1 MARKSGADESSAD
14 GGAGVTAGVGA
25 GGDDGE
31 GTSTQGGAT
40 TGEPVTGRT
49 RPEALSL
56 LLEFVKMSRTSAI
69 LLIVFL
75 LTGALYLVVREEPVV
90 AFRSPQNP
98 DTSQTG
104 EAGPTSEESSGT
116 TASDQ
121 STGVTT
127 PPLSSSP
134 SPSPS
139 PSPTG
144 AEPGTDGDTDTETTD
159 TSVPAR
165 RPGADGGPAAT
176 EPAPTGGDQAP
187 ATPIPDAQATG
198 TGVPGA

>member
-31 GTSTQGGAT
+31 GTSTQGGVT
-40 TGEPVTGRT
+40 TGEPETGQT

-56 LLEFVKMSRTSAI
+56 LLEFVRMSRTSAI
-69 LLIVFL
+69 LFIVFL

-104 EAGPTSEESSGT
+104 EAGPTSQESSGT
-116 TASDQ
+116 TAPDQ
-121 STGVTT
+121 STSDTT
-127 PPLSSSP
+127 LPLSSS
-134 SPSPS
+134 SS

-144 AEPGTDGDTDTETTD
+144 AEPGADGDTASETTD

-165 RPGADGGPAAT
+165 RPGADGGPAVT
-176 EPAPTGGDQAP
+176 EPAPTGGDQA
-187 ATPIPDAQATG
+187 ASTPIPDAQATDS
-198 TGVPGA
+198 GVPGA